1 MVLGEQ
7 HDRTYSYRLSREHI
21 LALGLFD
28 ILSVPSRIEDQIW
41 DSIEERDPPP
51 ETVALFGPIA
61 RREAAPDDDVDV
73 LVVRPD
79 VVRHEN
85 LAWCTQFGELER
97 MVEERTGNRVH
108 LVEVDQ
114 SELTRA
120 VDTNQPLIESLRA
133 DARTVFGTELR
144 VRLGSQGTR

>member
-41 DSIEERDPPP
+41 DSVEEWSPSP

-85 LAWCTQFGELER
+85 LAWCTQLGELER